1 MLKNVS
7 IFSFVLGG
15 LIFSELL
22 FKDDNVTNKSYHLFY
37 LHPHPLQELTT
48 ILKFM
53 GILPVGV
60 SMF

>member
-15 LIFSELL
+15 LIFSKLL

-37 LHPHPLQELTT
+37 LHPLQELTT
-48 ILKFM
+48 VLKFM

>member
-37 LHPHPLQELTT
+37 LHTLQELTT

>member
-37 LHPHPLQELTT
+37 LHLPQELTT